1 LLYSF
6 IERGCYGQG
15 DGKATIQRLYVLVI
29 LKYNTNIWTPKKTG
43 KIHPADVNFFSG
55 AEGKQELFEVK
66 MTEL

>member
-1 LLYSF
+1 
-6 IERGCYGQG
+6 
-15 DGKATIQRLYVLVI
+15 VI
-29 LKYNTNIWTPKKTG
+29 LKYNTNTWTPKKAG